1 MSLNSQKK
9 KFGRRLLV
17 GGMVCMA
24 TFGVFSSCSDGY
36 DLDQK
41 EPSWLGSSVYA
52 YLQEQGT
59 FTNYLKLIDDLGEK
73 EMLSH
78 TGSKTIFPANDEAF
92 AKFYASNRWGVGSYS
107 QLSTAQKK
115 MLLYSSII
123 DNPYQL
129 QTLSSVEGPLEGEC
143 MRRVTSSSIYD
154 SVLVV
159 STSAEEIP
167 DNGYWTSIKQTQ
179 DKIVLFK
186 DASGAAP
193 MVHFIDKFLNQNL
206 VTNTDVDFLYN
217 DPAGTRQPGQC
228 YVNDAKVTKGNVV
241 CKNGY
246 VHEVDKVIVPLDNMA
261 EIVRTNP
268 NTQLYS
274 SLIERFAAPYYTR
287 ALTEE
292 YNRIYGTSYDSVYQ
306 KRYFSKRS
314 QGSSGSTTSAWNQ
327 DKNGNPVPADELL
340 RFDPGWNL
348 YNPNAYNDRNPVM
361 EDMGVML
368 VPTDE
373 AMNEWWNNGG
383 GKVIKDFYQTWE
395 NVPNSVI
402 VELLNNNMLNSFV
415 GSVPSKFEDVVN
427 DASLKMG
434 LTTDNVEEVIL
445 GSNGAVYVTNEVFP
459 PSTYSSV
466 MFPTLVN
473 ENMNIMKRAIQ
484 VLDFDAYLNSMDAY
498 YSFFIPTNEGLL
510 TYFDPVSLGQSAT
523 RMWKFHY
530 DNTQGEGREIY
541 ADVFEVQKG
550 EDGSWQ
556 VTDSI
561 TQVRASGGKSAFVS
575 SVLGDR
581 LQDMLDNCIVI
592 GNVEAGG
599 VYYQTKGNEMVKVG
613 GQAGVA
619 GSMTV
624 QGGWQIEEGKEL
636 VVKEIY
642 DMTGT
647 ETGMGNGKSY
657 IIDAEPVMSAR
668 RSVADVL
675 AENPDFS
682 EFFQLLQNCGAL
694 ATSYAANSWYSVSP
708 NGNLIYVPE
717 KGNTYGEIV
726 NYLLNSYHYTVYCP
740 TNAAMEEAY
749 AAGLPD
755 TTAYRLAE
763 ESGDA
768 DSLYHVKNVMLNFVK
783 YHIQDHSIFIDQN
796 SVSGKYETDKT
807 NPNGGRF
814 YTLRVTVDGNGI
826 ELKDQLGNTQTVN
839 KDKMYN
845 VMAREYWNN
854 QASISNSTQ
863 LTTSSMAVLHAIDHP
878 LRYSKNQFIYQKV
891 EIDDGSQ
898 GEEEE

>member
-9 KFGRRLLV
+9 KFGRHLLV
-17 GGMVCMA
+17 GGMLCMA
-24 TFGVFSSCSDGY
+24 TCGVLSSCDDGY

-41 EPSWLGSSVYA
+41 EPSWLGSSIYA
-52 YLQEQGT
+52 YLEEQGN

-78 TGSKTIFPANDEAF
+78 TGSKTVFPANDEAF
-92 AKFYASNRWGVGSYS
+92 TKFYASNKWGVSSYS
-107 QLSTAQKK
+107 QLSAAQKK

-159 STSAEEIP
+159 STSADEIP
-167 DNGYWTSIKQTQ
+167 DNGYWKSVQQTQ

-186 DASGAAP
+186 DASGASP
-193 MVHFIDKFLNQNL
+193 MIHFIDKFLNQNL
-206 VTNTDVDFLYN
+206 VTNADVDFLYN
-217 DPAGTRQPGQC
+217 DPAGTRKPGQC
-228 YVNDAKVTKGNVV
+228 YVNDAKVTNGNVV

-246 VHEVDKVIVPLDNMA
+246 VHEVDKVIMPLDNMA
-261 EIVRTNP
+261 EIIRTNP
-268 NTQLYS
+268 KTQLYS
-274 SLIERFAAPYYTR
+274 KMIERFAAPYYTR
-287 ALTEE
+287 TLTEE

-314 QGSSGSTTSAWNQ
+314 QGSSGSSSSAWNQ
-327 DKNGNPVPADELL
+327 DKDGNPVPADELL

-348 YNPNAYNDRNPVM
+348 YNSNAYNDRNPVM

-373 AMNEWWNNGG
+373 ALNDWWNNGG

-415 GSVPSKFEDVVN
+415 ASVPSKFDDVVN
-427 DASLKMG
+427 DAALKMG
-434 LTTDNVEEVIL
+434 ITTDKVDEVIL
-445 GSNGAVYVTNEVFP
+445 GNNGAVYVTNEVFT

-473 ENMNIMKRAIQ
+473 ENMNIIKRAIQ
-484 VLDFDAYLNSMDAY
+484 LLDFDAYLNSMDAY

-510 TYFDPVSLGQSAT
+510 TYIDPVSMGQAKT

-530 DNTQGEGREIY
+530 DASQAEGREIY
-541 ADVFEVQKG
+541 ADVFEVEKAQ
-550 EDGSWQ
+550 DGSWM

-561 TQVRASGGKSAFVS
+561 SQVRASGGKSAFVS

-581 LQDMLDNCIVI
+581 LQDLLDNCIVI
-592 GNVEAGG
+592 GNVEDGG
-599 VYYQTKGNEMVKVG
+599 TYYQTKGNTMVKVG
-613 GQAGVA
+613 GQIGVA
-619 GSMTV
+619 GSMYV
-624 QGGWQIEEGKEL
+624 QGGWQIEENKQL
-636 VVKEIY
+636 VVKDIY
-642 DMTGT
+642 DMTGK
-647 ETGMGNGKSY
+647 ESGMGNGKSY
-657 IIDAEPVMSAR
+657 IIDAEPVMSAK
-668 RSVADVL
+668 RSVADIL
-675 AENPDFS
+675 ATNPEFS
-682 EFFQLLQNCGAL
+682 EFYQLLQNSGAL
-694 ATSYAANSWYSVSP
+694 ATSYTANSWYSVSQ

-717 KGNTYGEIV
+717 KNNTYGEIV

-755 TTAYRLAE
+755 TLDYRLAE
-763 ESGDA
+763 ESGDV

-783 YHIQDHSIFIDQN
+783 YHIQDHSIFIDPN
-796 SVSGKYETDKT
+796 AVSGKYETDKT
-807 NPNGGRF
+807 NPAGGRF
-814 YTLRVTVDGNGI
+814 YTINVQASSDGI
-826 ELKDQLGNTQTVN
+826 TLTDVLGNTQQVN

-845 VMAREYWNN
+845 VMAREYWN
-854 QASISNSTQ
+854 SSTNMTNAQ

-891 EIDDGSQ
+891 EIVDGEDT
-898 GEEEE
+898 EEEE